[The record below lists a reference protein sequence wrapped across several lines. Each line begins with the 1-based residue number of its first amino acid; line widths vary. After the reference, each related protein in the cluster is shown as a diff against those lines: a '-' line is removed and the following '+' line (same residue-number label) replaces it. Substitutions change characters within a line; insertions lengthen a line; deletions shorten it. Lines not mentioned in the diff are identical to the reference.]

1 MLRVHPTIYTAH
13 PLAWR
18 QLLTDLGLAVSG
30 ADPAPPVAPS
40 PEGTPTKFDAG
51 AGRVAVHPVAAGQ
64 AEFVAFGVEVG
75 DVAEFARRTNLWAA
89 EAAHTPLASP
99 PSGQGADR
107 TCVISAGDGLSF
119 TATTARRSADGSWTV
134 ETTADPQ
141 LGVQLLWYTPDR
153 AAAKAALTGIGGR
166 RRRVLLQRQ
175 KWWNLWCP
183 VFGRGTPPRA
193 FLHLRRRPFGAG
205 TAARSRRA
213 PPQHADRPEPL
224 GGSSRLSGRLDTQR
238 ENRRR
243 ALKMSM
249 KTGSSSPH
257 QQLNGTATVVAAI
270 APRGQFWCRSEP
282 RRVHRVRIK
291 HERSNP

>member
-30 ADPAPPVAPS
+30 ADSAPPVAPS

-153 AAAKAALTGIGGR
+153 AAAKAALTGIGARPLPIAPAATDHVAAADDAYCFSAKNGGTFG
-166 RRRVLLQRQ
+166 VLSSAKAPHPVLSFTYDGDLSALAQR
-175 KWWNLWCP
+175 L
-183 VFGRGTPPRA
+183 A
-193 FLHLRRRPFGAG
+193 AAG
-205 TAARSRRA
+205 
-213 PPQHADRPEPL
+213 H
-224 GGSSRLSGRLDTQR
+224 RLSTLTDRSLSV
-238 ENRRR
+238 
-243 ALKMSM
+243 AVP
-249 KTGSSSPH
+249 GSLAGSTLSVR
-257 QQLNGTATVVAAI
+257 TAVV
-270 APRGQFWCRSEP
+270 P
-282 RRVHRVRIK
+282 
-291 HERSNP
+291 